1 MTEWTIA
8 TLKEHFEALRKEDHR
23 AVDHQ
28 ALEYERRLTQLNGEH
43 HTLAQMKDTYVPREV
58 YDRDQERARDEAK
71 SNAASAIVNRR
82 TMVFAIAGLAAALVG
97 WGIILLVHFVPGVR
111 S

>member
-28 ALEYERRLTQLNGEH
+28 AKEYERRLEKLNGEH
-43 HTLAQMKDTYVPREV
+43 ATLSLMKDTYVPREV

-71 SNAASAIVNRR
+71 VNAAAAIVNRR
-82 TMVFAIAGLAAALVG
+82 AMVFAIAGLAAALVG
-97 WGIILLVHFVPGVR
+97 WGITLLVRFLPGTR